1 MPIRALGSCDFFVS
15 FMVQGQTTSSGGFLT
30 AGAMVAGRYK
40 IIRTLGAGGMASVYL
55 AEDVILGETT
65 VALKILK
72 QSGTMAD
79 GTEERFLREVKLT
92 HRINHE
98 NVVRTFDFGQEGSL
112 RYYTME
118 YLSGKTLSA
127 LMKDGELS
135 ISTILRIALQICRG
149 VAAIHAVGI
158 IHRDLKP
165 DNIMVVDS
173 LRVKITDFGVAR
185 GDVSLL
191 TGAAEQI
198 LGTIA
203 YLAPETLIGE
213 KVTQAVDYY
222 AFGAILFEL
231 LTGHLPIEDNIPAR
245 LIMRKVE
252 ERPPDP
258 RKYRAD
264 IPTWLAEAVVD
275 LLNPNPQQRMKSIRV
290 FLQNLAKHAPSVES
304 SSAVGVGVFSNSSGK
319 IEDKTDSKGDAD
331 SPDFVSSTV
340 GVNISEL
347 PTWVFPRWPFLGL
360 LSSVRPRQLSLR
372 ELIIAALFVCIVVAL
387 CLSTPGSF
395 ADRKNIDGLF
405 ALRGARIPSSDLV
418 VVAIDEPSYLN
429 LNVPMASAWPRNL
442 HTKLIDRLVN
452 SGAKRIVFDILF
464 VNESGDPAAD
474 RAFAEALARIPTILG
489 ASVSFTQQATLNGA
503 FLLEQVIRPAPMF
516 ESRAAGLGIVGL
528 PQDDGRI
535 YRFLTD
541 KSELFPDGRPL
552 AEVAA
557 GLESSAQTPGP
568 RDLINYY
575 GPAPTVRKFS
585 YHDVIAD
592 EQRIPSEAF
601 RDKIVFVG
609 LTLQS
614 RTGPSQREAFTS
626 PYDGQ
631 LFGTEIHATATSNL
645 LKGDWIK
652 RLPIQSD
659 GLLVTCFAVISILLV
674 TLFSGLAG
682 VLVPC
687 GFIALTLGAQLYLF
701 NLGMFIPAITPIL
714 LGFLGGLIL
723 RVLIAPGIGFG
734 QRRW

>member
-1 MPIRALGSCDFFVS
+1 
-15 FMVQGQTTSSGGFLT
+15 MVQGQTTSNGTFLT
-30 AGAMVAGRYK
+30 PGSLVAGRYK

-98 NVVRTFDFGQEGSL
+98 NVVRTFDFGQDGSL

-135 ISTILRIALQICRG
+135 IPTVLKIALQICRG
-149 VAAIHAVGI
+149 VAAIHAVGVV
-158 IHRDLKP
+158 HRDLKP

-231 LTGHLPIEDNIPAR
+231 LTGHLPIEDSIPAR

-258 RKYRAD
+258 RSYRAD
-264 IPTWLAEAVVD
+264 IPAWLAEAVID
-275 LLNPNPQQRMKSIRV
+275 LLNPNPQQRMQSIRS

-304 SSAVGVGVFSNSSGK
+304 ASENGVGIFGK
-319 IEDKTDSKGDAD
+319 NPEKLKGKDNSKGEAD
-331 SPDFVSSTV
+331 SLDLVSATV
-340 GVNISEL
+340 GVDLSEL
-347 PTWVFPRWPFLGL
+347 PTRVFPRLPFVSLFA
-360 LSSVRPRQLSLR
+360 SVRPRQLSLR
-372 ELIIAALFVCIVVAL
+372 ELIIAAMLVCVVAAISL
-387 CLSTPGSF
+387 TAPGSF
-395 ADRKNIDGLF
+395 ADRKNLDGLF
-405 ALRGARIPSSDLV
+405 ALRGPRIPSSDVV

-429 LNVPMASAWPRNL
+429 LNVPMASAWPRSL
-442 HTKLIDRLVN
+442 HTKLIDRLV
-452 SGAKRIVFDILF
+452 GAGARRVVFDILF

-474 RAFAEALARIPTILG
+474 KAFAEALGRIPTVLG

-516 ESRAAGLGIVGL
+516 EERAVGLGIVGL

-541 KSELFPDGRPL
+541 KSELFPEGRPIS
-552 AEVAA
+552 EVAA
-557 GLESSAQTPGP
+557 GIDKSSRTPGP

-575 GPAPTVRKFS
+575 GPAPAVRKFS
-585 YHDVIAD
+585 YHDVIAN
-592 EQRIPSEAF
+592 EQRIPPEAF
-601 RDKIVFVG
+601 KDKIVFVG

-614 RTGPSQREAFTS
+614 RTGPSQREAFIS
-626 PYDGQ
+626 PYDAQ
-631 LFGTEIHATATSNL
+631 VFGTEIHATATSNL

-652 RLPIQSD
+652 RLPLTSD
-659 GLLVTCFAVISILLV
+659 GLVVACFAVISILLV

-682 VLVPC
+682 VFVPC
-687 GFIALTLGAQLYLF
+687 GFLAVTIGVQLYLF
-701 NLGMFIPAITPIL
+701 KLGMFIPAITPIV

-723 RVLIAPGIGFG
+723 RVLIAPGVGFG